1 MLDARCVG
9 CAVLLGDAAHPPVP
23 YIGQGAMMAMEDAG
37 TLAMLLGHYC
47 PVRELDNECDTIGG
61 SQPNATTGSLDL
73 SQFSEAMST
82 YESLRVSRT
91 KAILGSSVALGKTQQ
106 KRADSKLY
114 NAWRE
119 MSIRAQVWA
128 YGTLPV
134 MRPGAAFDYKVVVE
148 EAIDSKRVM
157 LDERS

>member
-1 MLDARCVG
+1 
-9 CAVLLGDAAHPPVP
+9 
-23 YIGQGAMMAMEDAG
+23 MAMEDAG